1 MIAGGASHPVR
12 RERRRGVD
20 VHAGGTLRRVRVG
33 VRVRVRVGDRVGVRV
48 GIRAGGRARVRGR
61 GRVGVEV
68 MDGVLGLGLGVRG

>member
-33 VRVRVRVGDRVGVRV
+33 VRVRVRVGDRVGDWDRDRV
-48 GIRAGGRARVRGR
+48 GDWDRDRASPCAG
-61 GRVGVEV
+61 
-68 MDGVLGLGLGVRG
+68 